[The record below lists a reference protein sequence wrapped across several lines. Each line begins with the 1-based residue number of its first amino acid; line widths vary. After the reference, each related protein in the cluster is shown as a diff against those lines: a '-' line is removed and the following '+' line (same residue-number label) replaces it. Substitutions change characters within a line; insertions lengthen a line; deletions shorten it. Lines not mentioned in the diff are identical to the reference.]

1 MSLCQTMYAKSFPY
15 ISHLIL
21 STQRHQGLAAHFVNE
36 GRELMKFNQRA
47 QDYAASTLYG

>member
-36 GRELMKFNQRA
+36 ETELMKFNQRA
-47 QDYAASTLYG
+47 QDYTASALYS